1 MMFAELVRKRQSCR
15 RFSDRPLSR
24 ERIDR
29 CIEAARMAPSACNAQ
44 PWSFI
49 VLDRD
54 PEKGRIL
61 DAATGGVYQVSAF
74 IREAP
79 CVIAVRTERSVF
91 AARLG
96 GMLRGIQYSLVD
108 IGISCEH
115 LVLQAAELGI
125 DSCWIGWFDE
135 KGLKKAMGLPR
146 SDHIDILLA
155 LGYRRPEEPDRDKVR
170 RPLDEIRYY
179 HEQRDW

>member
-54 PEKGRIL
+54 PEKRRIRL
-61 DAATGGVYQVSAF
+61 
-74 IREAP
+74 P
-79 CVIAVRTERSVF
+79 VRDPQ
-91 AARLG
+91 
-96 GMLRGIQYSLVD
+96 I
-108 IGISCEH
+108 
-115 LVLQAAELGI
+115 
-125 DSCWIGWFDE
+125 
-135 KGLKKAMGLPR
+135 
-146 SDHIDILLA
+146 
-155 LGYRRPEEPDRDKVR
+155 
-170 RPLDEIRYY
+170 
-179 HEQRDW
+179 